1 MGATVDMVDTAT
13 GDMPWE
19 DIEDM
24 VTMESDLLKL
34 TRSQLLMLPQM
45 LLLKLNLAMLTM
57 EDTEAMEVMVWDMD
71 MVTVSTMARGLLMPS
86 LAMDIEVMA
95 MAVDMEAM
103 DTVDLD
109 SATVVR

>member
-34 TRSQLLMLPQM
+34 TRSRLLMLPQM

-86 LAMDIEVMA
+86 LAMDIEVMGMA
-95 MAVDMEAM
+95 MDMEAM
-103 DTVDLD
+103 DTVDTD
-109 SATVVR
+109 MATMVR